1 MIGGLQRGTKP
12 MCGRFTN
19 RYTWRELYE
28 LYVLSTDFPPSNFQ
42 PRYNIAPTQ
51 EVPVVR
57 LHNGARDLLT
67 MKWGLVP
74 SFAKDL
80 SGAAKS
86 INARAETVAT
96 KPMFKS
102 AFLRRRCLVPA
113 DGFYEWKK
121 EGKAKLPYFI
131 TLKDKAPFAF
141 AGLWEWWRQRTGA
154 PDVLTFTI
162 VTTTANTLVAPLH
175 DRMPVILTPEQWP
188 IWLAEKPVSPGQL
201 QAVLKQY
208 PADRMTTWPVGQ
220 AVNKVE
226 NDDEALVAEL
236 QSGS

>member
-1 MIGGLQRGTKP
+1 

-19 RYTWRELYE
+19 QYTWRELHE
-28 LYVLSTDFPPSNFQ
+28 LYMLSAGFPPSNFQ

-51 EVPVVR
+51 DVPVVR
-57 LHNGARDLLT
+57 LKNGARDLLF
-67 MKWGLVP
+67 MRWGLVP

-80 SGAAKS
+80 SGGAKC
-86 INARAETVAT
+86 INARAETVAE

-121 EGKAKLPYFI
+121 DGKAKLPYFI

-141 AGLWEWWRQRTGA
+141 AGLWEWWRPRDGSA
-154 PDVLTFTI
+154 EVLTFTI

-175 DRMPVILTPEQWP
+175 DRMPVILKPEQWP
-188 IWLAEKPVSPGQL
+188 QWLAEKPVSPGQL
-201 QAVLKQY
+201 QAMLKPF
-208 PADRMTTWPVGQ
+208 PADLMACWPVGQ

-226 NDDEALVAEL
+226 NDEAGLVAAA
-236 QSGS
+236 G